1 MEHYKLKRLQKKL
14 KLVTDMD
21 KKVIKF
27 DDTEIEKY
35 EFYQHKIAILINDID
50 INEIVVSTKLPS
62 GKQYF
67 KYFIGYKIPLLFV
80 YE

>member
-21 KKVIKF
+21 EKVIKF

-35 EFYQHKIAILINDID
+35 EFSQHKNAILINDID
-50 INEIVVSTKLPS
+50 INEIVVSNMLPS
-62 GKQYF
+62 GKQDF

-80 YE
+80 

>member
-35 EFYQHKIAILINDID
+35 EFYQHKNAILINDID
-50 INEIVVSTKLPS
+50 INEIVVSTQLPS

>member
-35 EFYQHKIAILINDID
+35 EFYQHKNAILINDID
-50 INEIVVSTKLPS
+50 INKIVVSTKLPS

>member
-35 EFYQHKIAILINDID
+35 EFYKHKNAILINDID

>member
-35 EFYQHKIAILINDID
+35 
-50 INEIVVSTKLPS
+50 
-62 GKQYF
+62 
-67 KYFIGYKIPLLFV
+67 
-80 YE
+80 

>member
-35 EFYQHKIAILINDID
+35 EFYQHKNAILINNID

>member
-1 MEHYKLKRLQKKL
+1 MEHYKLKTLQKKL

-35 EFYQHKIAILINDID
+35 EFSQYKNAILINDID
-50 INEIVVSTKLPS
+50 INEIVVSNMLPS
-62 GKQYF
+62 GKQDF

>member
-35 EFYQHKIAILINDID
+35 EFYQHKNAILINDID

-67 KYFIGYKIPLLFV
+67 QYFIGYKIPLLFV

>member
-14 KLVTDMD
+14 KPVTDMD

-35 EFYQHKIAILINDID
+35 EFYQHKNAILINDID

>member
-35 EFYQHKIAILINDID
+35 EFSQHKNAILINDID
-50 INEIVVSTKLPS
+50 INDIVVSNMLPS
-62 GKQYF
+62 GKQDF

>member
-1 MEHYKLKRLQKKL
+1 MEHCKLKRLQKKL

-35 EFYQHKIAILINDID
+35 EFSQHKNAILINDID
-50 INEIVVSTKLPS
+50 INEIVVSNMLPS
-62 GKQYF
+62 GKQDF
-67 KYFIGYKIPLLFV
+67 KYFIGYKIQLLFV

>member
-35 EFYQHKIAILINDID
+35 EFYQHKNAILINDID

-67 KYFIGYKIPLLFV
+67 Q
-80 YE
+80 

>member
-35 EFYQHKIAILINDID
+35 EFSQHKNAILINDID
-50 INEIVVSTKLPS
+50 INEIVVSNMLPS
-62 GKQYF
+62 GKQDV
-67 KYFIGYKIPLLFV
+67 KYFIGYKIQLLFV

>member
-35 EFYQHKIAILINDID
+35 EFSQHKNAILINDID
-50 INEIVVSTKLPS
+50 INKIVVSNMLPS
-62 GKQYF
+62 GKQDF

>member
-35 EFYQHKIAILINDID
+35 EFSQHKNAILINDID
-50 INEIVVSTKLPS
+50 INEIVVSNMLPS
-62 GKQYF
+62 GKQDF
-67 KYFIGYKIPLLFV
+67 KYFIGYKIQLLFV

>member
-35 EFYQHKIAILINDID
+35 EFYKHKNAILINDID
-50 INEIVVSTKLPS
+50 INEIVVSNMLPS
-62 GKQYF
+62 GKQDF
-67 KYFIGYKIPLLFV
+67 KYFIGYKIQLLFV

>member
-14 KLVTDMD
+14 KLVTDME

-35 EFYQHKIAILINDID
+35 EFSQHKNAILINDID
-50 INEIVVSTKLPS
+50 INEIVVSNMLPS
-62 GKQYF
+62 GKQDF
-67 KYFIGYKIPLLFV
+67 KYFIGYKIQLLFV

>member
-35 EFYQHKIAILINDID
+35 EFSQHKNAILINDID
-50 INEIVVSTKLPS
+50 INKIVVSNMLPS
-62 GKQYF
+62 GKQDF
-67 KYFIGYKIPLLFV
+67 KYVIGYKIPLLFV